1 MLSWF
6 DWDIP
11 PSWYWAEM
19 ETGRAR
25 KDWFSGVVEGV
36 LCLGCSWRGC
46 SHGRANV
53 GLGRNRPSA
62 SLVEAVHNCH
72 HPLQHEVQFPLRIT
86 QLDLTR

>member
-36 LCLGCSWRGC
+36 LCLGCS
-46 SHGRANV
+46 
-53 GLGRNRPSA
+53 
-62 SLVEAVHNCH
+62 
-72 HPLQHEVQFPLRIT
+72 
-86 QLDLTR
+86 